1 MKIMYEELNAVK
13 MSISSERL
21 NTVGSFNTI
30 TSAIDGLAGNRNLLG
45 NGWVSTVSHL
55 QAYQEI
61 DKALFNVYYEMDNS
75 LNRYLADFVGEVG
88 KTDELLDT
96 DDLEDLFR
104 ELQIAQNEYSNL
116 MNSLAE
122 SMKGV
127 PILGDFF
134 KQQSIEPIKE
144 EIEILKKYQAFEST
158 HSAHYSE
165 LSSLINDVNTGL
177 AQLGNPANF
186 LNPRDGYK
194 ILDYSNQKWYKNLKG
209 YNEKQPASRVET
221 VTELDHAGNVIYVV
235 YTNGVKDEKLTQ
247 KLTEAMKESWLDRSI
262 DAIDRFLDVVGNVAK
277 TTLGVMTTITGI
289 VGTIGGCAVVTLSTG
304 GIGILVDGVIVTEGV
319 ALTAAGIAVTVD
331 GINGLTTSNFASN
344 GGGNYNKKFP
354 KGNKEFKKTFGTDK
368 NAFHRD
374 IKPDILKDVKAD
386 TKWKKWL
393 FQNGTNP
400 DIGVDSLGNI
410 VLKSTKNG
418 KDIVTN
424 LKLEWYLLP

>member
-144 EIEILKKYQAFEST
+144 EIEILKKYQA
-158 HSAHYSE
+158 
-165 LSSLINDVNTGL
+165 
-177 AQLGNPANF
+177 
-186 LNPRDGYK
+186 LNLPIPPI
-194 ILDYSNQKWYKNLKG
+194 ILNY
-209 YNEKQPASRVET
+209 
-221 VTELDHAGNVIYVV
+221 
-235 YTNGVKDEKLTQ
+235 
-247 KLTEAMKESWLDRSI
+247 
-262 DAIDRFLDVVGNVAK
+262 
-277 TTLGVMTTITGI
+277 
-289 VGTIGGCAVVTLSTG
+289 
-304 GIGILVDGVIVTEGV
+304 LV
-319 ALTAAGIAVTVD
+319 
-331 GINGLTTSNFASN
+331 
-344 GGGNYNKKFP
+344 
-354 KGNKEFKKTFGTDK
+354 
-368 NAFHRD
+368 
-374 IKPDILKDVKAD
+374 
-386 TKWKKWL
+386 
-393 FQNGTNP
+393 
-400 DIGVDSLGNI
+400 
-410 VLKSTKNG
+410 
-418 KDIVTN
+418 
-424 LKLEWYLLP
+424 